1 MSATFAIVA
10 VIAVTIINL
19 AIVVASSVLAIHG
32 DGTPGEMSLVLVV
45 GSLWVLAFV
54 ARSIFMVTKGA
65 RGQAVSTSAKAIPY
79 ALLVL
84 VLSQFFIPLFN

>member
-19 AIVVASSVLAIHG
+19 AIVAASSVFAIHG

-45 GSLWVLAFV
+45 GSLWVLAFA
-54 ARSIFMVTKGA
+54 ARSIFTVTKGA

-79 ALLVL
+79 ALMVL